1 MNTRKDEQLLDF
13 SDNFEISG
21 QIFFWLLSSTVF
33 GIVFFSLF
41 TTDQPVISTIFGGL
55 IAAFATLMASPLTAL
70 AAAFLGG
77 ILSGL
82 LCWTEKSKTAA

>member
-1 MNTRKDEQLLDF
+1 MHKRKDEQPLDF
-13 SDNFEISG
+13 SDSFEISL

-41 TTDQPVISTIFGGL
+41 TADQPVISTIFGGL
-55 IAAFATLMASPLTAL
+55 IAAFATLTASPLTAL
-70 AAAFLGG
+70 AATLLGG

>member
-41 TTDQPVISTIFGGL
+41 TADQPVISTIFGGL

-70 AAAFLGG
+70 AAALLGG

-82 LCWTEKSKTAA
+82 LYWVGKSNTTA

>member
-13 SDNFEISG
+13 SANLEISG

-41 TTDQPVISTIFGGL
+41 TADQPVISTIFGGL

-70 AAAFLGG
+70 AAALLGG